1 MTSIKNIRISTPKHQ
16 EQRRNVYLELETES
30 SVQVES
36 IYGSETARLKE
47 RIMHSVI
54 SGSFLSCWKIN
65 MKVINLLKDSY

>member
-1 MTSIKNIRISTPKHQ
+1 MTSIKNIRTSTPKHQ
-16 EQRRNVYLELETES
+16 EPRRNVYLELETES

-54 SGSFLSCWKIN
+54 PGSFLSCWKIN

>member
-1 MTSIKNIRISTPKHQ
+1 M
-16 EQRRNVYLELETES
+16 YLKLETES

-36 IYGSETARLKE
+36 VCGSETARLNK

-54 SGSFLSCWKIN
+54 PGSFLSCWKIN